1 MTKILFL
8 FGIVILVLISSL
20 VFNYKSL
27 SEGFQ
32 NLANPG
38 LYPASDDLPLLA
50 DSYPYTGSKSVTS
63 NNYQDIWWKYPVFRV
78 GSYAQITNNLKY
90 WENPDDGEC
99 IRADFCGALYGD
111 KKIQSNIAQP
121 LPPTEFSREGARVNY
136 YNANTSLFLGP
147 QAGPELPVF

>member
-1 MTKILFL
+1 MTKIIFL
-8 FGIVILVLISSL
+8 FGIIILVLISSL

-38 LYPASDDLPLLA
+38 LYPTSDDLPLLA
-50 DSYPYTGSKSVTS
+50 DTYPYTGTKTVST

-99 IRADFCGALYGD
+99 IRADFCGALYEN
-111 KKIQSNIAQP
+111 KKIRSNLSEP
-121 LPPTEFSREGARVNY
+121 LPPVEFSPNEVRVNY
-136 YNANTSLFLGP
+136 YNADKNLFLGP
-147 QAGPELPVF
+147 QVGPELPVF